1 MYDYLERKNKTND
14 SIDQLIMHFSLEGDY
29 IHTTSNEF
37 KIQEE
42 IEYERKSKFE
52 AVKRQAEQEE
62 PGSGKN
68 VEAIK
73 QAMKNKFDYKNR
85 EIQTIYPPIKERGA
99 ATCPPITD
107 NLRG

>member
-1 MYDYLERKNKTND
+1 MYDYLERKNKEND
-14 SIDQLIMHFSLEGDY
+14 SVDQLIVHFSLEGDY
-29 IHTTSNEF
+29 IHTSSNEY
-37 KIQEE
+37 KIQDD
-42 IEYERKSKFE
+42 IEYIRKTKFE
-52 AVKRQAEQEE
+52 QVKRQAQQEE

-73 QAMKNKFDYKNR
+73 QAMRNKFDYKSR
-85 EIQTIYPPIKERGA
+85 EVQTIYPSIKERGA